1 VPHRVG
7 SLAALVRDV
16 DAAPGHDLLDQRG
29 DLVGRAPAA
38 GRVLE
43 AGGEAPCAFLH
54 ALAHERTHALDFL
67 RGRGPAEVLAHDLA
81 AHGAVADEQDGVG
94 PDAAPLDALAL
105 LADRPGR
112 AAVLVDD
119 DRRDALRDEVRRRA
133 AARVR
138 VAQPAALAAAV
149 VRVRV
154 NVDEAGRDDL
164 AARVDRARGARA
176 RRGEPADRGDP
187 PVADADVRVEPR
199 VARAVQH
206 APAGDEDVEARVL
219 VRGVRLLRVRVSVG
233 GAEQQGEGEGG
244 GEGAE
249 HAASSGILSG
259 CCGQNT
265 GWGVVWGRGCAGLP
279 GFIGFGPGARGRFA
293 G

>member
-1 VPHRVG
+1 
-7 SLAALVRDV
+7 
-16 DAAPGHDLLDQRG
+16 
-29 DLVGRAPAA
+29 
-38 GRVLE
+38 
-43 AGGEAPCAFLH
+43 
-54 ALAHERTHALDFL
+54 
-67 RGRGPAEVLAHDLA
+67 
-81 AHGAVADEQDGVG
+81 G

-154 NVDEAGRDDL
+154 DVDGARRDDL

-176 RRGEPADRGDP
+176 RRGEPADRGDA
-187 PVADADVRVEPR
+187 PVADADVRVEPG

-206 APAGDEDVEARVL
+206 VPAGDEDVEARWL

-233 GAEQQGEGEGG
+233 GAEQQGQGGGE

-249 HAASSGILSG
+249 HAVSSGIGAAGL
-259 CCGQNT
+259 
-265 GWGVVWGRGCAGLP
+265 WGRIGVREWSGEGGLAFRLP
-279 GFIGFGPGARGRFA
+279 GSLVPARLFAHAEGARGSHRAAEFVSRGA
-293 G
+293 AE